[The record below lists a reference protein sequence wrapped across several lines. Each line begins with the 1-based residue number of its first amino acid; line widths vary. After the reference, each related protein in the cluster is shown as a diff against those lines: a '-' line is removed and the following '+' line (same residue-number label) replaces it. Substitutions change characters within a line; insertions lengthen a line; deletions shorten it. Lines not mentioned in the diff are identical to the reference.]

1 MPYLIAVSLI
11 WALSFGLIKGR
22 LVGLDSAFIT
32 AVRLGLALLV
42 FLPFLRPRGLGLAR
56 TLQLMALGGLQF
68 GLMYLAYNESF
79 RHLQAYEVALLT
91 LTTPVM
97 VTLLADAL
105 QRQWHPRSLG
115 AALVAVAGTAIVV
128 FQDKA
133 LAPTLTGVLWV
144 QLSNLAFAAGQVGY
158 KRWHEAARAA
168 QPALRDRDVF
178 AWLYAGG
185 TLVALVVLLARGG
198 SSLPQ
203 TLSASQGLTLLYLGV
218 VASGLGFFLWNV
230 GATRVSAGQ
239 LAVMNNAKIPLAVA
253 CSLLVFGEQ
262 ADPLRL
268 LASLALLGLAVWL
281 ADRRGTPPAASTR
294 LAVQQSL
301 AEGARR

>member
-42 FLPFLRPRGLGLAR
+42 FLPFLRPRGLGAAR
-56 TLQLMALGGLQF
+56 TLQLMALGGVQF

-105 QRQWHPRSLG
+105 QRQWHPRSLV

-133 LAPTLTGVLWV
+133 LAPTLTGVLLV

-158 KRWHEAARAA
+158 KHWHEAARAA

-185 TLVALVVLLARGG
+185 ALVALLVLLARGG
-198 SSLPQ
+198 AGLPQ
-203 TLSASQGLTLLYLGV
+203 ALNASQMLTLLYLGV

-253 CSLLVFGEQ
+253 CSLLIFGER

-281 ADRRGTPPAASTR
+281 ADRRGAPPAASVR
-294 LAVQQSL
+294 LAAQQPL

>member
-1 MPYLIAVSLI
+1 MPYLIAVSLV

-32 AVRLGLALLV
+32 AARLALALLV
-42 FLPFLRPRGLGLAR
+42 FLPFFRPRKLSLRRAWP
-56 TLQLMALGGLQF
+56 LVALGGLQF
-68 GLMYLAYNESF
+68 GVMYLAYNESF

-91 LTTPVM
+91 LTTPVL
-97 VTLLADAL
+97 VTLLADGL
-105 QRQWHPRSLG
+105 QRRWHPRSLW
-115 AALVAVAGTAIVV
+115 AACVAVAGTALVV

-133 LAPTLTGVLWV
+133 LAPALAGVAWV
-144 QLSNLAFAAGQVGY
+144 QASNFAFAAGQVGY
-158 KRWHEAARAA
+158 KRWHEKARAA
-168 QPALRDRDVF
+168 DPTLRDSDVF
-178 AWLYAGG
+178 AWLYIGG
-185 TLVALVVLLARGG
+185 TGVALLVLLARGG
-198 SSLPQ
+198 AAVPHAVN
-203 TLSASQGLTLLYLGV
+203 ASQALTLLYLGV
-218 VASGLGFFLWNV
+218 IASGLGFFLWNV

-253 CSLLVFGEQ
+253 CSLLIFGER

-281 ADRRGTPPAASTR
+281 ADRRPAAQPASAR
-294 LAVQQSL
+294 VAAHQPL

>member
-1 MPYLIAVSLI
+1 MPYLIGVSLI

-42 FLPFLRPRGLGLAR
+42 FLPFLRPRGLGLRR

-97 VTLLADAL
+97 VTLLSDAL
-105 QRQWHPRSLG
+105 QRRWHPRSLA
-115 AALVAVAGTAIVV
+115 AALVAVAGTAVVV
-128 FQDKA
+128 FQDKS
-133 LAPTLTGVLWV
+133 LAPTLAGVLWV

-158 KRWHEAARAA
+158 KRWREAE
-168 QPALRDRDVF
+168 PAWRDRDVF

-185 TLVALVVLLARGG
+185 AALALLVLLARGG
-198 SSLPQ
+198 GGVPDALN
-203 TLSASQGLTLLYLGV
+203 ASQALTLLYLGV
-218 VASGLGFFLWNV
+218 VASGVGFFLWNV

-253 CSLLVFGEQ
+253 CSLLVFGER

-268 LASLALLGLAVWL
+268 LVSLVLLGLAVWL
-281 ADRRGTPPAASTR
+281 ADRRPALPVASAR
-294 LAVQQSL
+294 VAAHQPL